1 MIKPPDDND
10 RKQAGAFD
18 PLNTVAYVP
27 DGAKGA
33 APAASKKARKPRA
46 NGKPDPLAKR
56 IIALADRHGIEL
68 FHSERVPY
76 AVAAIGARRET
87 MPIRS
92 QDFAALLVRWLWEA
106 EQATAPQQSLS
117 EAQQTLAA
125 RALFGDDERSTFLRV
140 GRSGSA
146 LYLDLGDP
154 SGRAVET
161 TADGWR
167 VVERPPVHFV
177 RASGLRALPTPERGG
192 SLADLFRLIALPEEQ
207 RPLLLGWLL
216 AALRPEGPFP
226 VLAVHGEQGAGKT
239 TACRMIRRLVDPH
252 EAELRGPP
260 DDDRTLFVSARH
272 TWVLGYDNLSTIPRW
287 LSDALCCIVSGGA
300 FTSRKLYTDD
310 GEALFRA
317 QRPILLNGIEEV
329 ATRPDLLERCL
340 VLSLPAIPEE
350 QRRPEEEIWR
360 DYEAMRPRVLGAL
373 LDALACAMREL
384 PRVAPRRWPRMAD
397 FAKWAT
403 AAESA
408 MGLPPDGFLA
418 AYSANIRAASDLPLE
433 ASPIVAPLR
442 AVLAKLQPR
451 LDGQAAS
458 WTGTATALLGELR
471 QSAQH
476 DETKQADWPRN
487 GQALSGQLKRL
498 MPNLRRAGIIVA
510 AVRASDRNRT
520 RTLEIQTGASAP

>member
-1 MIKPPDDND
+1 MNKPPDDND

-18 PLNTVAYVP
+18 PLDTVPYVP
-27 DGAKGA
+27 EGASRA
-33 APAASKKARKPRA
+33 APAGPQKTRKRPSH
-46 NGKPDPLAKR
+46 KQDPLAKR
-56 IIALADRHGIEL
+56 LIALADRRGIEL

-76 AVAAIGARRET
+76 AVAEVGTRRET
-87 MPIRS
+87 LPIRS
-92 QDFAALLVRWLWEA
+92 GDFGSLLVRWLWEA
-106 EQATAPQQSLS
+106 EQATAPHQSLT

-125 RALFGDDERSTFLRV
+125 RALYGDDERPTFLRV
-140 GRSGSA
+140 GRSGIA
-146 LYLDLGDP
+146 LYLDLGDAT
-154 SGRAVET
+154 GRAVET

-177 RASGLRALPTPERGG
+177 RSSALRPLPIPERGG
-192 SLADLFRLIALPEEQ
+192 SFAELFRLVALPEEQ

-226 VLAVHGEQGAGKT
+226 VLAVHGEQGSGKT
-239 TACRMIRRLVDPH
+239 TACRMIRRLIDPH

-300 FTSRKLYTDD
+300 YTTRKLYTDD
-310 GEALFRA
+310 GEALFKA

-340 VLSLPAIPEE
+340 VLSLPAIPED
-350 QRRPEEEIWR
+350 QRRPEDELWR
-360 DYEAMRPRVLGAL
+360 EYEAMRPRLLGTL
-373 LDALACAMREL
+373 LDALACALRGL
-384 PRVAPRRWPRMAD
+384 SSVPSLRWPRMAD

-408 MGLPPDGFLA
+408 MGLPPGGFLA
-418 AYSANIRAASDLPLE
+418 AYTANIRAASDLPLE

-442 AVLAKLQPR
+442 ALLSKQPPR
-451 LDGQAAS
+451 LDGQGPS

-471 QSAQH
+471 QCAQH
-476 DETKQADWPRN
+476 DEPKQADWPRN

-498 MPNLRRAGIIVA
+498 MPYLRRAGITVGSS
-510 AVRASDRNRT
+510 RASDRTRT
-520 RTLEIQTGASAP
+520 RTIEIQAGASAP